1 MNWNVNFSFLVC
13 RGSLPW
19 VNALFISNTN
29 LAARFSFASNNWDN
43 SVSGLTDYSCRIF
56 FWKKWSHFSAMENY
70 NIRSRRLRKVDA
82 VSLSYKGADKA
93 ECRCS
98 RNASQREVLIRLSLA
113 GRRAVERM
121 LGGECLLEMVT
132 S

>member
-1 MNWNVNFSFLVC
+1 
-13 RGSLPW
+13 
-19 VNALFISNTN
+19 
-29 LAARFSFASNNWDN
+29 
-43 SVSGLTDYSCRIF
+43 
-56 FWKKWSHFSAMENY
+56 MENY
-70 NIRSRRLRKVDA
+70 NIRSRRFQKVVDA

-93 ECRCS
+93 ECWSS

-121 LGGECLLEMVT
+121 LGGECLLGMVT